1 MELTYVYGKN
11 MKKKISLIQHLYAK
25 HDWITTNELT
35 QLTQMERKTILKY
48 ISELSKDLEKFNHP
62 EISLTISKGRGNFL
76 YATSPI
82 VLKEFILWLIKDNL
96 AVRLLHT
103 FFFDGKVNIIKWS
116 YKNYVSVSTVR
127 RTLISLKDMFQNL
140 DIKIISKKST
150 YTIVGKEKNIR
161 YMYFSFFWNTYNGIS
176 WPFKNISEDK
186 IKKMLA
192 MLGSSYSPL
201 INYQSVEKTAF
212 FLQYVLLDIYKIIKL
227 HSKKII

>member
-1 MELTYVYGKN
+1 M
-11 MKKKISLIQHLYAK
+11 
-25 HDWITTNELT
+25 
-35 QLTQMERKTILKY
+35 
-48 ISELSKDLEKFNHP
+48 
-62 EISLTISKGRGNFL
+62 
-76 YATSPI
+76 
-82 VLKEFILWLIKDNL
+82 
-96 AVRLLHT
+96 RLLHT